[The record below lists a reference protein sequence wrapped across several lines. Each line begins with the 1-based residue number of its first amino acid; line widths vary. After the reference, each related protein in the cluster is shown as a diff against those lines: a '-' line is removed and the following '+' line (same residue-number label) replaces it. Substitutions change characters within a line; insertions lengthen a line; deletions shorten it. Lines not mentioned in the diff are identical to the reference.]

1 MSAKT
6 CFSLAAACLWA
17 GGLNCAGAGGLDG
30 IKTVFIILME
40 NHDWSTIEGSPNCPY
55 INTHLLPKGSHARQY
70 YNPPGLHPSEPNYL
84 WLEAGSNF
92 GILNDNPPSSNHLR
106 STNHLV
112 TLLNNAGISW
122 KAYEENI
129 TGTYPPLTDA
139 YPYAVRHNPFVFF
152 DDVATNIAY
161 CTNHVRPYRE
171 LAGDLLNNTVA
182 RYNFITPNLTNDMHQ
197 LDPSTP
203 AITSTRI
210 LGDQWLSREIPK
222 LLASQAYNDDG
233 AIFITWDEG
242 ANDVS
247 DGPIGMIVLSPH
259 AKGGGYTN
267 SIHYTHSSTL
277 RTMQNIFGV
286 RPYLGDAAR
295 AIDLSDLFIH
305 LTLTA
310 AAGQTNGQFQVML
323 AGLSPGKRTVI
334 QSSTDLWNW
343 NSISTNVALSD
354 TMTFSDDWA
363 TDANPRFYRAIQLTD
378 VFVKFALTSPERSP
392 LGQFRFTLTG
402 VTPGRTNVIEAS
414 TNLVNWTAISTNV
427 VSTNRVTVTDSG
439 ATNHD
444 RRHYRAFQLP

>member
-6 CFSLAAACLWA
+6 CFCLAAAYLWA
-17 GGLNCAGAGGLDG
+17 GGLNCAGASGLDG

-55 INTHLLPKGSHARQY
+55 INTHLLPKASHARQY

-84 WLEAGSNF
+84 WLEAGTNF
-92 GILNDNPPSSNHLR
+92 GILNDNPPSLNHLK

-112 TLLNNAGISW
+112 TLLKNAGISW
-122 KAYEENI
+122 RAYEENI
-129 TGTYPPLTDA
+129 TGTYPPLTNA

-152 DDVATNIAY
+152 DDVATNVAY
-161 CTNHVRPYRE
+161 CTNHVRPYTE

-182 RYNFITPNLTNDMHQ
+182 RYNFITPNVTNDMHQ
-197 LDPSTP
+197 LATNS
-203 AITSTRI
+203 AIGSTRI
-210 LGDQWLSREIPK
+210 LGDHWLAREIPK

-242 ANDVS
+242 SNDIS

-267 SIHYTHSSTL
+267 AIHYTHSSTL

-286 RPYLGDAAR
+286 RPYLGDAAK
-295 AIDLSDLFIH
+295 ATDLSDLFIN

-310 AAGQTNGQFQVML
+310 APGGTNGQFQVVL
-323 AGLSPGKRTVI
+323 AGLSLGKRTVI
-334 QSSTDLWNW
+334 QSSTNLWNW
-343 NSISTNVALSD
+343 NSLRTNVALSD

-363 TDANPRFYRAIQLTD
+363 SDSNQRYYRAIQLAD
-378 VFVKFALTSPERSP
+378 AFVPFALSSPQRSP
-392 LGQFRFTLTG
+392 LGQFRFTLSG
-402 VTPGRTNVIEAS
+402 VTPGRTNVIQAS
-414 TNLVNWTAISTNV
+414 TNLLDWTGINTNV
-427 VSTNRVTVTDSG
+427 VFTNRFTFTDSG
-439 ATNHD
+439 ASNSD
-444 RRHYRAFQLP
+444 VRHYRALQLP